1 MWSPRLLVKMKLVS
15 VVNKLK
21 TGNRSRE
28 TDTCHLREFR
38 SGPGREVAAVWL
50 ARPAAP
56 SAASRRDK
64 RPTLAV
70 SPPRGA
76 EHRSRGVGR
85 AGPVCGLRGGP
96 VVPGLWPA
104 VSTRSALW
112 AGVRFPHVVRVPVTL
127 D

>member
-1 MWSPRLLVKMKLVS
+1 MWSPCLLVKMKLVS

-85 AGPVCGLRGGP
+85 AGPVCGLRGGARR
-96 VVPGLWPA
+96 PGLVAGRFYTVCPLGWSP
-104 VSTRSALW
+104 VSPRRKGL
-112 AGVRFPHVVRVPVTL
+112 VTL

>member
-1 MWSPRLLVKMKLVS
+1 MWSPCLLVKMKLVS

-64 RPTLAV
+64 RPTLSV
-70 SPPRGA
+70 SPLRGA
-76 EHRSRGVGR
+76 DTEVGAS
-85 AGPVCGLRGGP
+85 AGLAPSADCEGGP
-96 VVPGLWPA
+96 SSRACGRPFLHGLP
-104 VSTRSALW
+104 SGLES
-112 AGVRFPHVVRVPVTL
+112 GFPTS
-127 D
+127 